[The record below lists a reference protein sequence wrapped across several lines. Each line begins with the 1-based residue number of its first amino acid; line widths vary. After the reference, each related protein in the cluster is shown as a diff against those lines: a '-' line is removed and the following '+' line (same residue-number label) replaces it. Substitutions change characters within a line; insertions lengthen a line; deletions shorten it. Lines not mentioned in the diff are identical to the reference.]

1 MRSEF
6 QFINDIKKRFL
17 LDRVGDDCAVVP
29 KNRASDLLITA
40 DLLIENVDFRLE
52 WATPEQIGHKALAV
66 SLSDIAAMGGT
77 PTFGLVSIGV
87 PQELWDSG
95 FPDGFYQGWHELA
108 ARFDVEM
115 IGGDTSKSP
124 DRVVIDSIVL
134 GDVPVGRAILRSG
147 ARPGDAIFV
156 SGSLGGAAGGLT
168 LLENGKSLSDSTGSE
183 SYLIERQL
191 RPFPQVELGKRL
203 MKLAIATSMID
214 LSDGLSS
221 DLAHI
226 CEASGVGAAV
236 IEEVLPIDQNL
247 SEHFGGDESF
257 EFALHGGEDF
267 ELLFTVPEDRSSE
280 LKELPVTRVGT
291 ITTYAG
297 KVDLIRGD
305 AKTELEPKGYRHF

>member
-29 KNRASDLLITA
+29 KNRASDLLITS
-40 DLLIENVDFRLE
+40 DLLVENVDFRLE

-147 ARPGDAIFV
+147 ARPGDAIYV

-191 RPFPQVELGKRL
+191 RPFPQVKLGKRL
-203 MKLAIATSMID
+203 MELEIATSMID
-214 LSDGLSS
+214 LSDSFSS

-226 CEASGVGAAV
+226 CEASGVGAV
-236 IEEVLPIDQNL
+236 IEEDLPIDQNL
-247 SEHFGGDESF
+247 SEHFGNEESIQ
-257 EFALHGGEDF
+257 FALHGGEDF
-267 ELLFTVPEDRSSE
+267 ELLFTVPNERAVE
-280 LKELPVTRVGT
+280 LKEFPVTRVG
-291 ITTYAG
+291 IISSAPG
-297 KVDLIRGD
+297 KVELIRGD